1 MARPLGGLSS
11 TNKGRT
17 RVIGLRGG
25 PELLARLAALDG
37 TFRVVGSR
45 WQREAIDAGKPRIP
59 TDTGNTRR
67 SLRAGG
73 LGQGRGRARLQAR
86 VVGSHVAYF
95 IDSGVRPH
103 GPKHARVLAW
113 KGSQGTIFAR
123 RVSGYRKRP
132 FRARMAREGIKRTP
146 MAQSLID
153 QWNGAA

>member
-1 MARPLGGLSS
+1 MARPLGRLTS

-17 RVIGLRGG
+17 RVVALRGA
-25 PELLARLAALDG
+25 PELLARLQALDG

-45 WQREAIDAGKPRIP
+45 WQREAIDVGRPRIP
-59 TDTGNTRR
+59 ARTGETRR
-67 SLRAGG
+67 SLRPGG
-73 LGQGRGRARLQAR
+73 TAEGRGRARLQAR

-95 IDSGVRPH
+95 IDSGVKPH
-103 GPKHARVLAW
+103 GPKRAQVLAW

-123 RVSGYRKRP
+123 KVKGYRKRP

-153 QWNGAA
+153 QWNDAA